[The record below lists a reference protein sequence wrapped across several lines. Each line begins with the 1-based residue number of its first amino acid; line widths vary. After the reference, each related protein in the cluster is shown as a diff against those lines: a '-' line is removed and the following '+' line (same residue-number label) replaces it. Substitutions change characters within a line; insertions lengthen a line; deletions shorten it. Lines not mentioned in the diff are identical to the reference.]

1 MNSIK
6 FYYILAINLSQ
17 TISTELSSI
26 YISVQSD
33 ATTHN
38 ETSGWS
44 SLFLLT
50 YKTSQRFPRHCGR
63 HCIYNT
69 VYTTQVTTCT
79 PTTLQ
84 LWTLNYIK
92 VSHKTLTLNTIH
104 TAGTANG
111 QHKTRHWPHRR
122 HLREEGTFISFSPFH
137 FFSSW
142 LCELSKWVWGLLPRR
157 SWIWCKLAI
166 KSRNIHGSILCDLI
180 CQISDPTWAT
190 HDDAKS
196 SIFRVQYQH
205 FPYC

>member
-6 FYYILAINLSQ
+6 FYYISAINLSQ

-26 YISVQSD
+26 YIYQCRVMLRRI
-33 ATTHN
+33 TR
-38 ETSGWS
+38 
-44 SLFLLT
+44 SLAG
-50 YKTSQRFPRHCGR
+50 PRYFYSHTRLPNGSR
-63 HCIYNT
+63 VTVDGT

-142 LCELSKWVWGLLPRR
+142 LCELSKWV
-157 SWIWCKLAI
+157 
-166 KSRNIHGSILCDLI
+166 
-180 CQISDPTWAT
+180 
-190 HDDAKS
+190 
-196 SIFRVQYQH
+196 
-205 FPYC
+205 